1 MTYIYILLGIII
13 LWQIGADIR
22 YYQIN
27 KKIQIMHDTDKNLLE
42 LVQTCMMKKDEKKEE
57 KPKYCASLGG
67 IRTSYTQAV
76 KAKAS
81 GYIKGFPDLQVCY
94 PTSKFYGL
102 FLEIK
107 KDKKSY
113 ATKEQKEWVNYLN
126 SVGYYA
132 QVCKG
137 LEDCLDV
144 IDWYLEG
151 EYDIK

>member
-1 MTYIYILLGIII
+1 MK
-13 LWQIGADIR
+13 R
-22 YYQIN
+22 
-27 KKIQIMHDTDKNLLE
+27 KKKNLNEAAQSGLS
-42 LVQTCMMKKDEKKEE
+42 KKESE
-57 KPKYCASLGG
+57 YELQKKVVMYLKLKYPKVRYCASLGG

-81 GYIKGFPDLQVCY
+81 GYMKGFPDLQVCY
-94 PTSKFYGL
+94 PTSKYYGL